1 MMHLGSIGKT
11 SIDVDLSFIILC
23 VFFVAM
29 NYRQEEGIQYALI
42 WIPVLFVSILI
53 HELAHAAM
61 IALFGFGAS
70 QIVLGGMGGVTINRR
85 KAKAWQDM
93 LISLS
98 GPLAS
103 FALMWLS
110 IWLTYNLPVV
120 RTDAMLVALVPRMYW
135 ANKFWGMFNL
145 IPVPPL
151 DGGHAVRDFFR
162 TFLSERRAFIIAIWI
177 AIVGGGAAVAY
188 LFWAG
193 ELFIA
198 LFVAWFVFMAFQ
210 QWQYFRE
217 HGTPGD

>member
-1 MMHLGSIGKT
+1 
-11 SIDVDLSFIILC
+11 
-23 VFFVAM
+23 
-29 NYRQEEGIQYALI
+29 
-42 WIPVLFVSILI
+42 
-53 HELAHAAM
+53 M
-61 IALFGFGAS
+61 IALFGFGSS

-103 FALMWLS
+103 FGLMWLS
-110 IWLTYNLPVV
+110 IWLTYNIPVV
-120 RTDAMLVALVPRMYW
+120 RTDAMLIALVPRMYW

-177 AIVGGGAAVAY
+177 AIIGGGAAVAY